1 MRTTLIL
8 NNALFIALVALS
20 AFFATQSSTFLTAG
34 NFTIIGVNSSIL
46 AVIAVPS
53 TMLVIAGYIDLSVG
67 SIVGLCGLVSSM
79 AALQWQWSPAAAIA
93 IGVAIGAA
101 VGVVNGILCASLGFS
116 AIIVTLG
123 MLGVIRGATLLIT
136 ATPTYGLG
144 GVWNTIGSSSVI
156 GVPVLCLIAVVA
168 FVVGYVFLEFTAPG
182 RYVYAI
188 GVNPQASFLSGLPVK
203 TIPLMLYVAT
213 GAASGVAGIMFTARL
228 GGAAPADLGIGM
240 ELSVLTAVLL
250 GGVAF
255 AGGRGSL
262 VGVFVAILFLGV
274 LQDGLILMNVQPF
287 VQQLAQ
293 GLALVA
299 AAGLDVAA
307 TALARR
313 TSARRQVMPRLR
325 ASKARQGEPRREG
338 A

>member
-1 MRTTLIL
+1 MKATIIL
-8 NNALFIALVALS
+8 NNALFLALVIMS
-20 AFFATQSSTFLTAG
+20 AYFATQSSTYLTDG
-34 NFTIIGVNSSIL
+34 NFTIIGINSSIL

-53 TMLVIAGYIDLSVG
+53 AMLVIAGYIDLSVG

-79 AALQWQWSPAAAIA
+79 AVLDWNWSNAAGIAL
-93 IGVAIGAA
+93 GVAVGAG
-101 VGVVNGILCASLGFS
+101 VGVANGLMCATLGFS
-116 AIIVTLG
+116 PIIVTLG
-123 MLGVIRGATLLIT
+123 MLGVIRGATLLISS
-136 ATPTYGLG
+136 TPTYGLG

-156 GVPVLCLIAVVA
+156 GVPVLCLIAIVA
-168 FVVGYVFLEFTAPG
+168 FAIGFTFLEFTPWG

-188 GVNPQASFLSGLPVK
+188 GVNPQASFLSGLSVK
-203 TIPLMLYVAT
+203 TIPFFLYIAT

-274 LQDGLILMNVQPF
+274 LQDGLVLMNVQPF
-287 VQQLAQ
+287 VEQLAQ

-313 TSARRQVMPRLR
+313 TTARRQVTPRLR
-325 ASKARQGEPRREG
+325 LGKAAQREPSREG